1 MTNAFENMLYLL
13 GSGARGYEVSLQDV
27 DIDSVRKCAISQGVW
42 PIVYKALEKTHDVSK
57 YRMEFIAI
65 ISKYVLRKD
74 FSLKMIRELEKNG
87 IKCCIIKGPVV
98 ARFYH
103 MPDCRISGD
112 IDVYINSDD
121 ENKAADI
128 LRENGYRVEP
138 RTKNGHHFLAVHNI
152 GGPLE
157 VHVSM
162 SEKTAEDIAFD
173 GKISYSNAFK
183 TATIDENEY
192 NIMNENDELIQLT
205 THCIKH
211 FVSSGCGIRQV
222 LDMLLCME
230 KNKENIDLDW
240 YNQLFKELRYDK
252 FIEVAKSIGAIYFGY
267 DYPVCHKELI
277 DKVLTDMENGGSF
290 GYEADDRVDF
300 FKIYCNERAKSQ
312 NLNSKIHMKKR
323 AIRVMFFKLFPTKKG
338 LIACGYSYAG
348 HSLLVPFA
356 YIHRLMDLLFKSKKK
371 INEIKTSGDKA
382 HRRLDIMKELG
393 MID

>member
-13 GSGARGYEVSLQDV
+13 GSGARGYEVSIKDIDV
-27 DIDSVRKCAISQGVW
+27 DAVRKCAISQGVW
-42 PIVYKALEKTHDVSK
+42 PIVYKALEKTYDVSK
-57 YRMEFIAI
+57 YRMEFIAT
-65 ISKYVLRKD
+65 ISKYVSRKD

-112 IDVYINSDD
+112 IDVYIDFAN
-121 ENKAADI
+121 EQKAAEI
-128 LRENGYRVEP
+128 LKANGYRVEP
-138 RTKNGHHFLAVHNI
+138 RSKNGHHFLAVHSL

-157 VHVSM
+157 VHVRM

-173 GKISYSNAFK
+173 GRISYSNTFK
-183 TATIDENEY
+183 TTSIDGNDY
-192 NIMNENDELIQLT
+192 NIMTENDELIQLT

-230 KNKENIDLDW
+230 KSKDNIDFDK
-240 YNQLFKELRYDK
+240 YNQLFKDLRYHK
-252 FIEVAKSIGAIYFGY
+252 FLEVIKSIGAIYFGF
-267 DYPVCHKELI
+267 DYPICHRELV

-300 FKIYCNERAKSQ
+300 FKIYCTERAKSQ
-312 NLNSKIHMKKR
+312 NINSKIHMKKR
-323 AIRVMFFKLFPTKKG
+323 AIKVIFLKFFPTKKE
-338 LIACGYSYAG
+338 LIAGGYTYAK
-348 HSLLVPFA
+348 HCLLIPFA
-356 YIHRLMDLLFKSKKK
+356 HIHRLVNLLFNSKKK

-382 HRRLDIMKELG
+382 HKRLDMIKDLD